1 MISDGVR
8 SRSDSV
14 ERNARVLVLC
24 ALVAAVL
31 AVYTMRLFSM
41 QVVSGD
47 EYQQQSRA
55 ISSQTSVIPAQRGE
69 IFDRDGILPIVV
81 NTDSFAVDIVP
92 GEIPDGYFDTVITR
106 LANLLGV
113 PKSDIDRR
121 VPASQRRRTNFSSIE
136 VKTNVSF
143 AVISNIAEN
152 VSDLPGVSWRLRS
165 TRNYVETGSMS
176 HVVGYVGAISTEE
189 RRILYNED
197 ERYRSSNVTVGKTG
211 IEKEYDLLL
220 QGVPG
225 RESRTIDVRGH
236 VLSEEPVVTPP
247 RTGNSLVLTID
258 SAIQALVEKALG
270 ERVGAAVVLKP
281 ASGEV
286 LAMVSYPYFDA
297 NIFSSDDWNSE
308 YIKLTNDPNKPMLN
322 RAVNAG
328 YAPASTFKV
337 IMSAAMLAENAF
349 PSEKKVEC
357 AGRIQYGDRWF
368 HCHIGGAGHGWL
380 DLRNGL
386 AQSCNIYYWTV
397 GRDYLGVDKIAYYA
411 REFGY
416 GQPLGIDLPAQTS
429 GFVPTAAWK
438 ERQYHQK
445 WLGGDTMNMSI
456 GQSYTLATPMHV
468 ADMMA
473 MVTNG
478 GTIYRPH
485 ILKEVRS
492 SGSGEVVETVEPE
505 VLFRSNIPQKVWNE
519 IRSDLRYTVTN
530 GSAQYPLRNKVVKI
544 AGKTGTAEVGLKSNW
559 HSWFVAYAPYD
570 APVEDQVVVAVL
582 VEAVNKW
589 EWWAPYASN
598 IILQGIFADQTYDQA
613 IDALGFR
620 YLQQPVGRQE

>member
-197 ERYRSSNVTVGKTG
+197 ERYRSSNVTV
-211 IEKEYDLLL
+211 
-220 QGVPG
+220 
-225 RESRTIDVRGH
+225 
-236 VLSEEPVVTPP
+236 
-247 RTGNSLVLTID
+247 
-258 SAIQALVEKALG
+258 
-270 ERVGAAVVLKP
+270 
-281 ASGEV
+281 
-286 LAMVSYPYFDA
+286 
-297 NIFSSDDWNSE
+297 
-308 YIKLTNDPNKPMLN
+308 
-322 RAVNAG
+322 
-328 YAPASTFKV
+328 
-337 IMSAAMLAENAF
+337 
-349 PSEKKVEC
+349 
-357 AGRIQYGDRWF
+357 
-368 HCHIGGAGHGWL
+368 
-380 DLRNGL
+380 
-386 AQSCNIYYWTV
+386 
-397 GRDYLGVDKIAYYA
+397 
-411 REFGY
+411 
-416 GQPLGIDLPAQTS
+416 
-429 GFVPTAAWK
+429 
-438 ERQYHQK
+438 
-445 WLGGDTMNMSI
+445 
-456 GQSYTLATPMHV
+456 
-468 ADMMA
+468 
-473 MVTNG
+473 
-478 GTIYRPH
+478 
-485 ILKEVRS
+485 
-492 SGSGEVVETVEPE
+492 
-505 VLFRSNIPQKVWNE
+505 
-519 IRSDLRYTVTN
+519 
-530 GSAQYPLRNKVVKI
+530 
-544 AGKTGTAEVGLKSNW
+544 
-559 HSWFVAYAPYD
+559 
-570 APVEDQVVVAVL
+570 
-582 VEAVNKW
+582 
-589 EWWAPYASN
+589 
-598 IILQGIFADQTYDQA
+598 
-613 IDALGFR
+613 
-620 YLQQPVGRQE
+620 